1 MAKDIA
7 INETVRDKLSYHDD
21 GLRLILI

>member
-21 GLRLILI
+21 SLRSILI